1 MREAAAHSSVAKLF
15 LYDCRRAI
23 CGSCKRMR
31 PDSKASIVCIGV
43 PFVPIVM
50 TPHLKDMCRILPKDI
65 AIPIKQ
71 ANVNKACPK
80 MIDQV

>member
-1 MREAAAHSSVAKLF
+1 
-15 LYDCRRAI
+15 
-23 CGSCKRMR
+23 MR

-50 TPHLKDMCRILPKDI
+50 TPYLKDMCRILPKDI